1 MSAWLAAR
9 GNKKER
15 ESNDMKFKLTSL
27 EKKWVLYDVGN
38 SAFTMMVSTIF
49 PIYFNSLA
57 ESAGISDVNYLA
69 YWGYAT
75 SICTLIVA
83 ILGPTRGAVADTKNF
98 KKIIFSISMGVGV
111 FGCILLGFL
120 SSWLWFLG
128 VFVLAKTGYSASLIF
143 YDAMLTD
150 VTEPERMDS
159 VSSHGYAWG
168 YIGSCIPFV
177 ACLGV
182 VLGADTLG
190 IGTQTAMI
198 LAFII
203 TALWWLCS
211 SVPLLRSYRQKYF
224 SESDGHVVR
233 NSFKRLGRTFME
245 LAKQKHILVF
255 LLAFFFYIDGV
266 YTVIDMATA
275 YGEALGLD
283 STGLLLALLVTQIVA
298 FPCVLIFGRII
309 KKVKPETII
318 TVCIAAYFCIAVY
331 AYWLDTQ
338 FDFWLLAVLVGM
350 FQGTIQ
356 ALSRSYFA
364 KIIPAEKSGEFFGI
378 YDICG
383 KGASVLGTALVSF
396 LAQVTGSINIG
407 VSALSVMFLIGLVL
421 FRYSAKL
428 NETQKQQD

>member
-1 MSAWLAAR
+1 
-9 GNKKER
+9 
-15 ESNDMKFKLTSL
+15 MKFKLTSL

-49 PIYFNSLA
+49 PIYFNALA
-57 ESAGISDVNYLA
+57 EGAGISDVDYLA

-75 SICTLIVA
+75 SVCTLIVA
-83 ILGPTRGAVADTKNF
+83 ILGPTLGAIADTKNF
-98 KKIIFSISMGVGV
+98 KKIVFSISMGIGV

-120 SSWLWFLG
+120 SSWIWFLG

-168 YIGSCIPFV
+168 YIGSCIPFI
-177 ACLGV
+177 ACLGI
-182 VLGADTLG
+182 VLGAGSLG
-190 IGTQTAMI
+190 IGTQTSMI
-198 LAFII
+198 LAFVI
-203 TALWWLCS
+203 TAFWWLCS
-211 SVPLLRSYRQKYF
+211 SIPLLRSYRQKYF
-224 SESDGHVVR
+224 SDADGHVVR
-233 NSFKRLGRTFME
+233 NSFKRLGRTFIE
-245 LAKQKHILVF
+245 LTKEKHIFIF

-275 YGEALGLD
+275 YGQALGLD

-298 FPCVLIFGRII
+298 FPCVLIFSRLV
-309 KKVKPETII
+309 KKIKPEAII
-318 TVCIAAYFCIAVY
+318 TICIAAYFCIAVY

-383 KGASVLGTALVSF
+383 KGASVIGTALVSV
-396 LAQVTGSINIG
+396 LSQMTGSINIG

-428 NETQKQQD
+428 NAGRQTQ

>member
-1 MSAWLAAR
+1 M
-9 GNKKER
+9 GIG
-15 ESNDMKFKLTSL
+15 
-27 EKKWVLYDVGN
+27 VL
-38 SAFTMMVSTIF
+38 
-49 PIYFNSLA
+49 
-57 ESAGISDVNYLA
+57 
-69 YWGYAT
+69 
-75 SICTLIVA
+75 
-83 ILGPTRGAVADTKNF
+83 
-98 KKIIFSISMGVGV
+98 
-111 FGCILLGFL
+111 GCVILGFL
-120 SSWLWFLG
+120 SSWLWFL
-128 VFVLAKTGYSASLIF
+128 VIFVIAKTGYSASLVF

-177 ACLGV
+177 ISLV
-182 VLGADTLG
+182 IVLGAG
-190 IGTQTAMI
+190 SIGVGMQTSMI
-198 LAFII
+198 LAFLI

-224 SESDGHVVR
+224 SEAEDHVVR
-233 NSFKRLGRTFME
+233 NSFIRLGHTLREITE
-245 LAKQKHILVF
+245 QKHIFLF

-275 YGEALGLD
+275 YGQALGLD

-298 FPCVLIFGRII
+298 FPSVLVFSRLVKNVRPERII
-309 KKVKPETII
+309 TI
-318 TVCIAAYFCIAVY
+318 CIAAYFCIAVY

-338 FDFWLLAVLVGM
+338 LDFWILAVAVGM

-364 KIIPAEKSGEFFGI
+364 KIIPAEKSGEYFGL

-383 KGASVLGTALVSF
+383 KGASVVGTALVSF
-396 LAQVTGSINIG
+396 LSQLTGQINVG

-421 FRYSAKL
+421 FRMAAKI
-428 NETQKQQD
+428 NRK

>member
-1 MSAWLAAR
+1 
-9 GNKKER
+9 
-15 ESNDMKFKLTSL
+15 MKFKLTSL

-49 PIYFNSLA
+49 PIYFNALA
-57 ESAGISDVNYLA
+57 EGAGISDVDYLA

-75 SICTLIVA
+75 SVCTLIVA
-83 ILGPTRGAVADTKNF
+83 ILGPTLGAIADTKNF
-98 KKIIFSISMGVGV
+98 KKIVFSISMGIGV

-120 SSWLWFLG
+120 SSWIWFLG

-168 YIGSCIPFV
+168 YIGSCIPFI
-177 ACLGV
+177 ACLGI
-182 VLGADTLG
+182 VLGAGSLG
-190 IGTQTAMI
+190 IGTQTSMI
-198 LAFII
+198 LAFVI
-203 TALWWLCS
+203 TAFWWLCS
-211 SVPLLRSYRQKYF
+211 SIPLLRSYRQKYF
-224 SESDGHVVR
+224 SDADGHVVR
-233 NSFKRLGRTFME
+233 NSFKRLGRTFIDLTKE
-245 LAKQKHILVF
+245 KHIFIF

-275 YGEALGLD
+275 YGQALGLD

-298 FPCVLIFGRII
+298 FPCVLIFSRLV
-309 KKVKPETII
+309 KKIKPEAII
-318 TVCIAAYFCIAVY
+318 TICIAAYFCIAVY

-383 KGASVLGTALVSF
+383 KGASVIGTALVSV
-396 LAQVTGSINIG
+396 LSQMTGSINIG

-428 NETQKQQD
+428 NAGRQTQ

>member
-1 MSAWLAAR
+1 
-9 GNKKER
+9 
-15 ESNDMKFKLTSL
+15 MKFKLNAL
-27 EKKWVLYDVGN
+27 EKKWILYDVGN

-49 PIYFNSLA
+49 PIYFNYLA
-57 ESAGISDVNYLA
+57 GNAGISDVDYLA

-75 SICTLIVA
+75 SVCTLLVA
-83 ILGPTRGAVADTKNF
+83 ILGPTLGAVADTKNF
-98 KKIIFSISMGVGV
+98 KKIIFSAAMGVGV
-111 FGCILLGFL
+111 LGCVVLGFL
-120 SSWLWFLG
+120 SSWLWFL
-128 VFVLAKTGYSASLIF
+128 VIFVLAKTGYSASLVF

-177 ACLGV
+177 ISLV
-182 VLGADTLG
+182 IVLGG
-190 IGTQTAMI
+190 GNIGLSTQTSMI

-203 TALWWLCS
+203 TAVWWLCS
-211 SVPLLRSYRQKYF
+211 SIPLLRSYRQKYF
-224 SESDGHVVR
+224 SEAGEHVGR
-233 NSFKRLGRTFME
+233 NSFRRLGRTFID
-245 LAKQKHILVF
+245 LTKQKHIFVF

-275 YGEALGLD
+275 YGQALGLD

-298 FPCVLIFGRII
+298 FPCVLIFSRLV
-309 KKVKPETII
+309 KKVRPETVI
-318 TVCIAAYFCIAVY
+318 TICIAAYFCIAVY

-364 KIIPAEKSGEFFGI
+364 KIIPAEKSGEYFGI

-396 LAQVTGSINIG
+396 LSQVTGSINIG

-421 FRYSAKL
+421 FRYAAKL
-428 NETQKQQD
+428 NQEK

>member
-1 MSAWLAAR
+1 
-9 GNKKER
+9 
-15 ESNDMKFKLTSL
+15 MKFKLTSL

-49 PIYFNSLA
+49 PIYFNFLA
-57 ESAGISDVNYLA
+57 GNAGISDVDYLA

-75 SICTLIVA
+75 SICTLLVA
-83 ILGPTRGAVADTKNF
+83 ILGPTLGAVADTKNF
-98 KKIIFSISMGVGV
+98 KKTIFCIAMGVGV

-120 SSWLWFLG
+120 SSWIWFLG
-128 VFVLAKTGYSASLIF
+128 VFVLAKTGYSASLVF

-150 VTEPERMDS
+150 VTEPERMDT

-177 ACLGV
+177 ACLGI
-182 VLGADTLG
+182 VLGGGSLG
-190 IGTQTAMI
+190 MDMQTSMI
-198 LAFII
+198 LAFLI
-203 TALWWLCS
+203 TALWWLFS
-211 SVPLLRSYRQKYF
+211 SVPLLRSYRQRYF
-224 SESDGHVVR
+224 AEAGEHVVR
-233 NSFKRLGRTFME
+233 NSFQRLGRTFAE
-245 LAKQKHILVF
+245 LVKQKQIFVF

-275 YGEALGLD
+275 YGQALGLD

-298 FPCVLIFGRII
+298 FPSVLIFSRII
-309 KKVKPETII
+309 KNVSPEKII
-318 TVCIAAYFCIAVY
+318 TICIAAYFCIAVY
-331 AYWLDTQ
+331 AYWLDSQ
-338 FDFWLLAVLVGM
+338 LDFWILAVLVGM

-364 KIIPAEKSGEFFGI
+364 KIIPAEKSGEYFGI

-396 LAQVTGSINIG
+396 LSQVTGSINIG

-421 FRYSAKL
+421 FQFSARL
-428 NETQKQQD
+428 NRQAAKEQGKK